1 MRSLKILVVVLGVLL
16 VAGVVGLGFAV
27 SYRLNHPRPV
37 APAVV
42 SGGTGGTAIVVDLPP
57 GAKIHGTKVSGDRLV
72 VRVTLETSEEILVFN
87 LETGARV
94 ATIEL
99 RPGGETEPGVVPSPP

>member
-1 MRSLKILVVVLGVLL
+1 MRSLKILVVALGVLL
-16 VAGVVGLGFAV
+16 VAGIVGLGFAV

-37 APAVV
+37 APVMAAATA
-42 SGGTGGTAIVVDLPP
+42 TGASIVVDLPP
-57 GAKIHGTKVSGDRLV
+57 GAKVLKTKASGDRLV
-72 VRVTLETSEEILVFN
+72 VRVGLAAGGEEVLIFN

-99 RPGGETEPGVVPSPP
+99 KPDEIKSVP